1 MLAALTK
8 SNVVAGVC
16 EVLWVANECGVT
28 GEVDPKAMKGA
39 LGMLADLDEMG
50 LLDEKDADA
59 MAQTLEI
66 LAEQAAA
73 A

>member
-1 MLAALTK
+1 M
-8 SNVVAGVC
+8 
-16 EVLWVANECGVT
+16 
-28 GEVDPKAMKGA
+28 DPKAMKGA